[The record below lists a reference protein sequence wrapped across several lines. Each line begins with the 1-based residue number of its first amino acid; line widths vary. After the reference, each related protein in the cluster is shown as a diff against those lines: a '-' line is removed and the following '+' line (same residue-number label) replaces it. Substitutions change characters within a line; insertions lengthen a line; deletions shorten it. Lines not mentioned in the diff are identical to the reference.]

1 MSVLV
6 DQPRASV
13 MRIRLDAPE
22 VRNAIS
28 QAMAVELEEAI
39 TQCRMDPEF
48 KVLVLTGTDPAFC
61 AGVDLRDIS
70 AGRRVSMHFFDVLAD
85 YPKPIIGAI
94 NGVAATGGFELALAC
109 HLRIGSPSSVFVDRH
124 AQLGMVA
131 GGGMSVRLSRLVGMG
146 NALEISLTGRKVGS
160 DEAFE
165 KGLLNH
171 IVEHALLEETAL
183 NLADTMATVD
193 GELSRLIL
201 GLYRENG
208 ELPFAEAL
216 KAERVAADEWRDR
229 RDRSGALE
237 NFKALKERS
246 G

>member
-1 MSVLV
+1 
-6 DQPRASV
+6 
-13 MRIRLDAPE
+13 MRIRLHAPE

-28 QAMAVELEEAI
+28 QAMAVEIEEAV
-39 TQCRMDPEF
+39 TRCGADPEC
-48 KVLVLTGTDPAFC
+48 KVLVITGTDPAFC

-70 AGRRVSMHFFDVLAD
+70 AGRQVSMHFFDVLAD
-85 YPKPIIGAI
+85 FPKPIIGAI

-109 HLRIGSPSSVFVDRH
+109 HLRIGSPSSMFVDRH

-160 DEAFE
+160 AEAFE

-171 IVEHALLEETAL
+171 VVDHEQLEETTL
-183 NLADTMATVD
+183 DLAQTMATVD
-193 GELSRLIL
+193 GELSRLIV

-208 ELPFAEAL
+208 ELPMAEAL
-216 KAERVAADEWRDR
+216 KAERAAADEWRDH
-229 RDRSGALE
+229 RDRSGALQ
-237 NFKALKERS
+237 NFKALKEQ
-246 G
+246 GG

>member
-6 DQPRASV
+6 DQPRANV

-70 AGRRVSMHFFDVLAD
+70 AGRRVSMRFFDVLAD

-109 HLRIGSPSSVFVDRH
+109 HLRIGSPASVFVDRH
-124 AQLGMVA
+124 AQLGMAA

-146 NALEISLTGRKVGS
+146 NALEISLTGRKVLS
-160 DEAFE
+160 AEAFE

-171 IVEHALLEETAL
+171 VVDHTLLDETAL
-183 NLADTMATVD
+183 DLAETMAHVD

-201 GLYRENG
+201 GLYQENS

-216 KAERVAADEWRDR
+216 KAERVVADEWRDR
-229 RDRSGALE
+229 RDRADALD